1 MKIVYSEQFQAEL
14 CCVTG
19 RYSAEDKALGRR
31 FVQTV
36 ENAAWENSGG
46 PAALACV

>member
-31 FVQTV
+31 FVRSI
-36 ENAAWENSGG
+36 A
-46 PAALACV
+46 PAPTSSLNKRN

>member
-19 RYSAEDKALGRR
+19 HYRAEDKALGR
-31 FVQTV
+31 
-36 ENAAWENSGG
+36 EN
-46 PAALACV
+46 